1 MLELIMC
8 IDDDPITLM
17 LFKKV
22 VQKAS
27 FANKITYTINGQEAI
42 TLINGIG
49 NTENQ
54 EKKPDLIFLDLNM
67 PVMDGWEFLDLFNA
81 SNYFTLNNTKVIIL
95 TSTIDPEDIKKAK
108 SYPNVIEFLSKP
120 ITVEM
125 LDYLKAKL
133 GLIRYKVDF

>member
-22 VQKAS
+22 VQKAA
-27 FANKITYTINGQEAI
+27 FANEITNTTNGQEAI
-42 TLINGIG
+42 NLINAI
-49 NTENQ
+49 NKSENQ
-54 EKKPDLIFLDLNM
+54 EKKPQLIFLDLNM
-67 PVMDGWEFLDLFNA
+67 PVMDGWEFLDLFNN
-81 SNYFTLNNTKVIIL
+81 SNYFSLNNTKVIIL
-95 TSTIDPEDIKKAK
+95 TSTIDPEDIQKAK

-125 LDYLKAKL
+125 LNYLNTKL
-133 GLIRYKVDF
+133 

>member
-22 VQKAS
+22 IQKGS
-27 FANKITYTINGQEAI
+27 FAREIINATNGYEAI
-42 TLINGIG
+42 RLINSI
-49 NTENQ
+49 NNSSDQ
-54 EKKPDLIFLDLNM
+54 EKKPQLIFLDLNM
-67 PVMDGWEFLDLFNA
+67 PVMGGWEFLDLFNG
-81 SNYFTLNNTKVIIL
+81 SNYFNLNNTKVIIL
-95 TSTIDPEDIKKAK
+95 TSTIDPEDIKKSK

-125 LDYLKAKL
+125 LNFLKTKL
-133 GLIRYKVDF
+133 

>member
-27 FANKITYTINGQEAI
+27 FAKEITNATNGEEAI
-42 TLINGIG
+42 LLINNIK
-49 NTENQ
+49 NQ
-54 EKKPDLIFLDLNM
+54 ETKPQLIFLDLNM
-67 PVMDGWEFLDLFNA
+67 PVMGGWEFLDLFNA

-95 TSTIDPEDIKKAK
+95 TSTIDPEDIKKSK

-125 LDYLKAKL
+125 LDYLKSK
-133 GLIRYKVDF
+133 IEK